1 MSSEKTN
8 QIIETWKY
16 LWTTE
21 LEHYVLVTVPSIPRS
36 GYTIHRIPENLSL
49 IIENDEEYNIVV
61 EHMLKAKVTIMSI
74 DEYRAKYFPKS
85 P

>member
-1 MSSEKTN
+1 MPSEKTN
-8 QIIETWKY
+8 QIIEAWKY

-21 LEHYVLVTVPSIPRS
+21 LEHYVLVTVPSVPGS

-61 EHMLKAKVTIMSI
+61 EQMLKAKVAVMNI
-74 DEYRAKYFPKS
+74 DEYTAKYFPK
-85 P
+85 